1 MHDEWGHL
9 RLLGSDL
16 KRRLAADAVKAKA
29 CGDAV
34 QTILKGICASLHD
47 YALGV
52 KDGARYYQKVHHVE
66 ENVLVVS
73 GHLSVGSKGDP
84 ALSAYCTHL
93 MEQHEDTLARIM
105 ADGTDD
111 LINDLCVSVAGECS
125 LSDVSKIPIEGL
137 PRRHARKKSK
147 DETD

>member
-9 RLLGSDL
+9 QLLGSDL

-29 CGDAV
+29 CGNAV
-34 QTILKGICASLHD
+34 QTILKGICASLRD

-52 KDGARYYQKVHHVE
+52 KDGAPYYQKVHHAE

-73 GHLSVGSKGDP
+73 GHLSVGSSKGDP

-93 MEQHEDTLARIM
+93 MEQHEDTLASIM

-111 LINDLCVSVAGECS
+111 LITDLCVNVAGECGP
-125 LSDVSKIPIEGL
+125 SDVAKIPAEGL
-137 PRRHARKKSK
+137 PRHRTHQAS
-147 DETD
+147 